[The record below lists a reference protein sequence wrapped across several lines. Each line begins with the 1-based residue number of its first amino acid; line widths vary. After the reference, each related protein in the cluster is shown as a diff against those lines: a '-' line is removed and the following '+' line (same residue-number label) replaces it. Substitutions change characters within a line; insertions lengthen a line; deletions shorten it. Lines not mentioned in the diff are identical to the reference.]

1 MSRIVRRAALYVSLI
16 ALAGAA
22 HAGTLSL
29 ERAVVQASSIE
40 TRYSK
45 APGAAVTS
53 FTTRYFANGETLME
67 WDDQR
72 VLLLCKKAAYLNLP
86 GMKPAA
92 DTLTTEQRQMVAYEA
107 MMAGIGGIAALV
119 GLTGDMIDY
128 ADDGNE
134 LRGTREGSWAYGV
147 ERYEVI
153 TQRLPDGAVRVRA
166 RKTETVNKV
175 GPSAPDDTFSTDDDQ
190 AARLAELAPVD
201 SWTELVIH
209 GTPRSP
215 AMDAGMSLN
224 GWVST
229 VDKQAATVGEARKLH
244 DCK

>member
-1 MSRIVRRAALYVSLI
+1 MNRIVRRVALSVSLI
-16 ALAGAA
+16 SLAGAA

-29 ERAVVQASSIE
+29 EDAVVQASSID

-53 FTTRYFANGETLME
+53 FTTEYFANGEIMMR

-72 VLLLCKKAAYLNLP
+72 VLLMCNKAAYLNLP

-92 DTLTTEQRQMVAYEA
+92 GTLTIEQRQMVAYEA
-107 MMAGIGGIAALV
+107 MMAGIGGVAAVV
-119 GLTGDMIDY
+119 GLTGETIEY
-128 ADDGNE
+128 ADDGSE
-134 LRGTREGSWAYGV
+134 LRSTREGSWAYGV

-153 TQRLPDGAVRVRA
+153 TQRLPEGAVRVRA

-209 GTPRSP
+209 GAPRSP
-215 AMDAGMSLN
+215 GVDAGMSLK

-229 VDKQAATVGEARKLH
+229 VDKQAVTVGEARKLH